1 MVYLIYGNQTPSI
14 KSRIKKIVKERLPE
28 YDDFNFVKFDA
39 SNVLIQDIIDE
50 ANYVPLGY
58 DRKVVVAEN
67 CYFLMK
73 QKGKNTIEADQ
84 DYDSLIDFINHQSE
98 ECDLILTVP
107 TLSISVT
114 GDIYKLIKEKGNIIE
129 IPDLDQR
136 GWKDGVRRYCL
147 ENAGLRIDN
156 DAIDELAERTSG
168 DVALLQTSVA
178 KLSLYTDHVRYED
191 VVLMVV
197 RPLDDNTFLIFN
209 YLLQGKNASAVKLF
223 RDLRVTN
230 VEPVSLISMLANQ
243 FRLLNQVMYLSR
255 NGSGDDEIAKE
266 LNIKP
271 IRVQILRK
279 NALSISEKAV
289 HRTLKDLFELD
300 LQIKSGQVDR
310 FYAFELFLI
319 NFKRK

>member
-1 MVYLIYGNQTPSI
+1 MIYLIYGNQTPSI
-14 KSRIKKIVKERLPE
+14 KSRIKKIVRERLPDH
-28 YDDFNFVKFDA
+28 DDMNLVKFDA
-39 SNVLIQDIIDE
+39 SNVLIQEIIDE
-50 ANYVPLGY
+50 ANYLPLGY
-58 DRKVVVAEN
+58 EHKIVIAEN
-67 CYFLMK
+67 CYFLLK
-73 QKGKNTIEADQ
+73 QKGKNKIESEQ
-84 DYDSLIDFINHQSE
+84 LYSELINFINHPSD

-107 TLSISVT
+107 SLAIATTS
-114 GDIYKLIKEKGNIIE
+114 DIYKLIKEKGSMIE

-156 DAIDELAERTSG
+156 DAINELADRTNG

-178 KLSLYTDHVRYED
+178 KLALFTDHVTYDD
-191 VVLMVV
+191 VIMMVV
-197 RPLDDNTFLIFN
+197 RPLDDNAFVIFN
-209 YLLQGKNASAVKLF
+209 HLIQGKNELAVKLF

-230 VEPVSLISMLANQ
+230 VEPVTLISMLGNQ

-255 NGSGDDEIAKE
+255 SGMNDEDIAKE

-271 IRVQILRK
+271 IRAQILRK
-279 NALSISEKAV
+279 NTFSVSEKAI
-289 HRTLKDLFELD
+289 HRALQDLFELD

-310 FYAFELFLI
+310 FYVFELFLI